1 MKTNFKFILAF
12 AALSISTA
20 AFAHTDNLNFSDS
33 AYPVLPKAES
43 TKTRAQV
50 KQELIEAKENGAL
63 DIPDSQ
69 YPGPMEVSTNKT
81 RAQVQQELQQ
91 SKMNGEKSQM
101 DKLYRG

>member
-1 MKTNFKFILAF
+1 MKANFKIILAI
-12 AALSISTA
+12 AALSISSA
-20 AFAHTDNLNFSDS
+20 SFAHSDNLNFSDS
-33 AYPVLPKAES
+33 AYPVLPKADS

-50 KQELIEAKENGAL
+50 QHELIESKENGAL

-69 YPGPMEVSTNKT
+69 YPGPMDVSTNKT
-81 RAQVQQELQQ
+81 RAQVQKELKQ